1 MLRSIQETNT
11 VQRIEIKTTLSLI
24 SKMQLCINV
33 NEVIFYLFSF

>member
-11 VQRIEIKTTLSLI
+11 VQRIKIKTTLPLV